1 MLDVRRLRV
10 LREVAAHGS
19 FSSAAEA
26 LSFTQPAVSRQIA
39 TLEAEAGT
47 ALVERGARG
56 IRLTAAGELLVEHAE
71 VILDRLAAAEHEL
84 EALAGLHGGRLR
96 VGAFP
101 SANVTLI
108 PLALARFDAD
118 HPDVCL
124 SLVEATSPRL
134 ATLLNAGDLDV
145 AVVSDVEGDL
155 GEDIELEPLMEDP
168 MYVALARRHPLA
180 SKPDLTMDDLRDE
193 VWIAGGSQIVIAAL
207 REAAARFGFEPR
219 IGFES
224 TQWLAKQGLVAA
236 GVGVTLIPTVA
247 LATLHDEIVL
257 RPLGDDGPRR
267 QISIAT
273 HACRYHAPGV
283 APMAAILR
291 RVAAEHRFA
300 CDELVV

>member
-19 FSSAAEA
+19 FSAAADA

-39 TLEAEAGT
+39 TLEAEAGA

-84 EALAGLHGGRLR
+84 EALSGLNGGRLR

-108 PLALARFDAD
+108 PLALAAFDKEY
-118 HPDVCL
+118 PDVCL
-124 SLVEATSPRL
+124 SLVEATSPRC
-134 ATLLNAGDLDV
+134 AALLNAGELDV

-155 GEDIELEPLMEDP
+155 GEDIELEALMEDP
-168 MYVALARRHPLA
+168 MFVALSRDHPLA
-180 SKPDLTMDDLRDE
+180 DKPDLKMADLRDE
-193 VWIAGGSQIVIAAL
+193 VWIAGGSQILIAAL
-207 REAAARFGFEPR
+207 PGFEPR
-219 IGFES
+219 IAFES

-247 LATLHDEIVL
+247 LATVHDEIVL
-257 RPLGDDGPRR
+257 RSLGDEAPHRR
-267 QISIAT
+267 ISIAT

-283 APMAAILR
+283 APMSAVLR
-291 RVAAEHRFA
+291 QVAAEHRFA